1 MMGTRRSGVCEGI
14 IASAA
19 FADALAVFCAL
30 SVDLDPSLTTC
41 TPVSGLSCKLTSMAS
56 DTVIDPMDSLLSE
69 LLRGSKN
76 NA

>member
-1 MMGTRRSGVCEGI
+1 MGTRRSGVCKGI

-30 SVDLDPSLTTC
+30 AVDLDPSLPTY
-41 TPVSGLSCKLTSMAS
+41 TPVSGISSNLRSIGPN
-56 DTVIDPMDSLLSE
+56 TVNDPMDSLLSE
-69 LLRGSKN
+69 LLRGSRD

>member
-1 MMGTRRSGVCEGI
+1 MCKGI

-19 FADALAVFCAL
+19 FADASAVFCAL
-30 SVDLDPSLTTC
+30 AVDLDPSLTTY
-41 TPVSGLSCKLTSMAS
+41 TPVSALFCNLTSIGP

-76 NA
+76 NV